1 MVVLLARSQREREM
15 DEEQAA
21 KYYQETYGVDIKN
34 LHKRLAACVDDKTPV
49 KINVNE
55 ALALLSCM
63 ELACSI

>member
-1 MVVLLARSQREREM
+1 MN
-15 DEEQAA
+15 EEQAA
-21 KYYQETYGVDIKN
+21 KYYQETYGVDIKE

-55 ALALLSCM
+55 ALVLLSCM